1 MECCCESRVGTFVGY
16 DFIHALGLHHEG
28 DPCIDAGLTC
38 CSEFAQMFR
47 PALGRCVREVSGTIS
62 LQGAALDL
70 KKELFL
76 VWLHIEID
84 AGVSVCILRSDYIE
98 VQFIQPLLHNSVC
111 CLAVD
116 VEKSGSGF
124 FCSDKI
130 ILGFTLWV
138 VGVFQIDSD
147 SAYQEFLA
155 SSGVLDV
162 HCCSNAVRQKHIGD
176 ESVRTVQ
183 KYRSCNI
190 VVSHR
195 KKPAVYA
202 AGILSVAVIFVEIDI
217 ECVTGETG
225 LQFFSD
231 LVNKLVGIRF
241 TEVYQKIKG
250 NAVFFFLKVEAMFL
264 KDRSVS

>member
-1 MECCCESRVGTFVGY
+1 MGC
-16 DFIHALGLHHEG
+16 D
-28 DPCIDAGLTC
+28 
-38 CSEFAQMFR
+38 EFAQMFR

-76 VWLHIEID
+76 ATLHIEID
-84 AGVSVCILRSDYIE
+84 TGVSVSVLWSDYIE
-98 VQFIQPLLHNSVC
+98 VQFVQPLLHDGVC

-130 ILGFTLWV
+130 ILSFTLWV

-147 SAYQEFLA
+147 SAYQEFSA
-155 SSGVLDV
+155 PSCVLDV
-162 HCCSNAVRQKHIGD
+162 HCYSNAVRQKHIGD

-195 KKPAVYA
+195 EKPAVYA

-217 ECVTGETG
+217 EGVTGETVF
-225 LQFFSD
+225 QFAPD
-231 LVNKLVGIRF
+231 PVKKPVRIRF
-241 TEVYQKIKG
+241 TEVDQQIEG
-250 NAVFFFLKVEAMFL
+250 DAVFFFLKVEAMLL
-264 KDRSVS
+264 KDRSVA